1 MQQSPTLVLLPL
13 LVLVPAA
20 LGQDFTELDWDAE
33 SRQLQVRSLIMFDN
47 DIVHVVED
55 VDAYVVRCCQI
66 QNVSLVITYTGVVV
80 AALMM
85 AGFLYIALN
94 YGRGRSRYLSSI
106 SVISRYVS
114 RIIYR
119 SGYGYSY
126 YAEDDYYDG
135 YHYQKRALHHKQGLL
150 IHQ

>member
-1 MQQSPTLVLLPL
+1 
-13 LVLVPAA
+13 
-20 LGQDFTELDWDAE
+20 
-33 SRQLQVRSLIMFDN
+33 MFDN

-94 YGRGRSRYLSSI
+94 YGRGRSRYLSSK
-106 SVISRYVS
+106 SVVSRY
-114 RIIYR
+114 IYNQSVFHFFKVYLELSIGPGTATVTTLR
-119 SGYGYSY
+119 MTTMMATTTRKGHSITS
-126 YAEDDYYDG
+126 
-135 YHYQKRALHHKQGLL
+135 KVC
-150 IHQ
+150 

>member
-1 MQQSPTLVLLPL
+1 MVQLSTLALLPL

-20 LGQDFTELDWDAE
+20 LGQDFTELELE
-33 SRQLQVRSLIMFDN
+33 SRQL
-47 DIVHVVED
+47 
-55 VDAYVVRCCQI
+55 QI

-94 YGRGRSRYLSSI
+94 YGRGRS
-106 SVISRYVS
+106 
-114 RIIYR
+114 
-119 SGYGYSY
+119 GYGYGY

-135 YHYQKRALHHKQGLL
+135 YHYQKRALHNKQDTPQFLSEL
-150 IHQ
+150 FSQLNKFDNQEEED

>member
-1 MQQSPTLVLLPL
+1 MQQSPSLVLLPL
-13 LVLVPAA
+13 LVLVPAT

-33 SRQLQVRSLIMFDN
+33 SRQLQVRSLIMF

-106 SVISRYVS
+106 FVISRYIYNY
-114 RIIYR
+114 IIYR

>member
-1 MQQSPTLVLLPL
+1 MQQSPSLVLLPL

-55 VDAYVVRCCQI
+55 VDANAVRCCQI

-106 SVISRYVS
+106 SVISRY
-114 RIIYR
+114 I
-119 SGYGYSY
+119 
-126 YAEDDYYDG
+126 
-135 YHYQKRALHHKQGLL
+135 
-150 IHQ
+150 